1 MKLRVTLKSTGKTTQ
16 LNISDLITLW
26 RLNAGN
32 NITFQNAGNAAGPMR
47 SLEQAPLV
55 P

>member
-1 MKLRVTLKSTGKTTQ
+1 MKLRVTLLSLQEKL